1 MTYSM
6 HTAAALIALAAA
18 GSQAGPSGG
27 QFEIVS
33 YTVDA
38 GGVTNAGG
46 DGFSLSG
53 TVGQPDASPT
63 MTGGSFSLTGGFW
76 PGVGNL
82 PACPADIN
90 NDGVLNFFDV
100 SAFITAFN
108 TSQPD
113 GDFNKDGN
121 FNFFDVS
128 AFLGAFNTGCP

>member
-1 MTYSM
+1 MTSTM
-6 HTAAALIALAAA
+6 HTAAALIGLFA
-18 GSQAGPSGG
+18 GVSQAGPSGG
-27 QFEIVS
+27 GFEIVS

-38 GGVTNAGG
+38 GGVSNAGG
-46 DGFSLSG
+46 EGLTLSG

-90 NDGVLNFFDV
+90 SDGVLNFFDV

-108 TSQPD
+108 NSQPD
-113 GDFNKDGN
+113 GDFNKDGD

-128 AFLGAFNTGCP
+128 SFLGAFNAGCP